1 MGVRKILKIDEKK
14 CNGCGLCIPACA
26 EGALKVVN
34 GKARLISEKY
44 CDGLGACI
52 GHCPQGAISIEERDV
67 ENFDEGAVKK
77 HLHTEK
83 AVNSPGLG
91 KSMLHQWP
99 VQLTLVPANAEFF
112 ENADLVVVADC
123 VPLAYPSFHSDFLKD
138 KTVVI
143 GCPKLDNTQ
152 LYEKKLTNIFIQ
164 SHIRTVNVVNMEV
177 PCCNG
182 LYAIVRRAL
191 NAAGKRTPLK
201 QEVISV
207 RGEKAPQ
214 RSQASKQISITRVKQ
229 LCRNPVELA
238 PE

>member
-1 MGVRKILKIDEKK
+1 MYQCSEEQMGVRKILKIDEKK

-67 ENFDEGAVKK
+67 ENFDEGAIKK
-77 HLHTEK
+77 HLHTGN
-83 AVNSPGLG
+83 AVNSSGLE
-91 KSMLHQWP
+91 KSMLPQWP
-99 VQLTLVPANAEFF
+99 VQLTLVPTNAEFF

-123 VPLAYPSFHSDFLKD
+123 VPFAYPNLHSDFLKD

-143 GCPKLDNTQ
+143 GCPKLDNAQ
-152 LYEKKLTNIFIQ
+152 LYEKKLTDIFIQ
-164 SHIRTVNVVNMEV
+164 SHIRNVIVVNMEV

-191 NAAGKRTPLK
+191 IAAGKRTPLK
-201 QEVISV
+201 QEVVSV
-207 RGEKAPQ
+207 KGEKVPQ
-214 RSQASKQISITRVKQ
+214 KPQASKQISIMEAK
-229 LCRNPVELA
+229 
-238 PE
+238 

>member
-67 ENFDEGAVKK
+67 ENFDEGAIKK
-77 HLHTEK
+77 HLHTGN
-83 AVNSPGLG
+83 AVNSSGLE
-91 KSMLHQWP
+91 KSMLPQWP
-99 VQLTLVPANAEFF
+99 VQLTLVPTNAEFF

-123 VPLAYPSFHSDFLKD
+123 VPFAYPNLHSDFLKD

-143 GCPKLDNTQ
+143 GCPKLDNVQ
-152 LYEKKLTNIFIQ
+152 LYEKKLTDIFTQ
-164 SHIRTVNVVNMEV
+164 SHIRNVNVVNMEV

-191 NAAGKRTPLK
+191 IAAGKRTPLK
-201 QEVISV
+201 QEAVSV
-207 RGEKAPQ
+207 KGEKIPQ
-214 RSQASKQISITRVKQ
+214 KPQASKQISIMEAK
-229 LCRNPVELA
+229 
-238 PE
+238 